1 MSCTYHMCPHME
13 WFFKFEEVDGGVV
26 YIGGGVVYI
35 GSGDVSYITEMS
47 LIQLRNHGGSIRI
60 LTDVR
65 YVLKLKKNLISLTTL
80 EYEGLVVIIQDGVLN
95 VISGALLV
103 MNDTRRN
110 NLYYYNGRIVIE
122 VVATVSG
129 SDEDL
134 EISSLWHKRLG

>member
-1 MSCTYHMCPHME
+1 
-13 WFFKFEEVDGGVV
+13 
-26 YIGGGVVYI
+26 
-35 GSGDVSYITEMS
+35 MS

-110 NLYYYNGRIVIE
+110 NLYYYNGSIVIE

-129 SDEDL
+129 T
-134 EISSLWHKRLG
+134 